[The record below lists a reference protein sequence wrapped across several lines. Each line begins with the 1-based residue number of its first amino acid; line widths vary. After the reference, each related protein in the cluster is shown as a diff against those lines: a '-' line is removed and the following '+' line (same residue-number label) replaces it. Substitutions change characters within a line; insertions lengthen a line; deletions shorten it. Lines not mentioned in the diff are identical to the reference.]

1 MLLDEPTGV
10 NADRKKWVV
19 CGMLLLALVLNYMD
33 RQTLSLTITAIE
45 RQTQITATQYGQLER
60 GFGYAFAVGGLVFG
74 MLADRLSVRWLYP
87 AVLLGWSA
95 AGVATGFADRF
106 GPLLMPLAK
115 MLSAVPWIGGF
126 IDVGQSPHA
135 AEPQLSPPYIGF
147 LFCRVVLGFFEAGQ
161 WPCALVTTQR
171 LLSAADRP
179 FGNSILQSGASLGA
193 VLTPF
198 VIMAFD
204 PFAGA
209 PLPAAT
215 ALAPE
220 QLAQLGWWRMP
231 YVVIGFLGLL
241 WVVPWLLLVGPNDLK
256 IRSDA
261 ARSPAR
267 PNSPAGP
274 YPETEDLQFLESRR
288 NATWFRTVRRL
299 LALVVVV
306 VVINATWQFF
316 RAWLPKMLE
325 QHYGYSANAVRWF
338 VPAYYIAT
346 DIGCLAAGVAVK
358 VLARRHWNI
367 HWARVAT
374 FTVCALLTSLS
385 TVAATLPAGW
395 PLLGLLLV
403 IGFGALGLFPNYY
416 SFTQEISTRFQGRVS
431 GSLAFVTWVVS
442 GEMQARVGKHID
454 QTGSYAEGVFWVG
467 LAPLAGSLALLL
479 LWGRADPNPADA
491 SRETRESK

>member
-1 MLLDEPTGV
+1 MMTDSPAHAA
-10 NADRKKWVV
+10 ADRKKWVV

-45 RQTQITATQYGQLER
+45 RQTQISNTQYGQLER

-74 MLADRLSVRWLYP
+74 LMADKLSVRWLYP
-87 AVLLGWSA
+87 LVLLGWSA

-115 MLSAVPWIGGF
+115 QLSGVPWISGF
-126 IDVGQSPHA
+126 IAVRGSPDV
-135 AEPQLSPPYIGF
+135 EPDVSPPYIGF
-147 LFCRVVLGFFEAGQ
+147 LFCRIVLGFFEAGQ

-193 VLTPF
+193 ILTPF
-198 VIMAFD
+198 VIMVFD

-209 PLPAAT
+209 PLPPVAALT
-215 ALAPE
+215 AE

-231 YVVIGFLGLL
+231 YVVIGLLGLL
-241 WVVPWLLLVGPNDLK
+241 WVFPWLMLVGPNDLK
-256 IRSDA
+256 IRDDSAGGPVEPRDSANADRPFMEEPTA
-261 ARSPAR
+261 AW
-267 PNSPAGP
+267 
-274 YPETEDLQFLESRR
+274 LL
-288 NATWFRTVRRL
+288 FRTARRL

-325 QHYGYSANAVRWF
+325 QHYGYSPNAVRWF

-346 DIGCLAAGVAVK
+346 DIGCIAAGLAVK
-358 VLARRHWNI
+358 LLARNHWNI
-367 HWARVAT
+367 HTARVAT

-385 TVAATLPAGW
+385 TVAASLPAGL

-431 GSLAFVTWVVS
+431 GSLAFITWVVS
-442 GEMQARVGKHID
+442 GEMQARIGKHID
-454 QTGSYAEGVFWVG
+454 ATGSYATGVFWIG
-467 LAPLAGSLALLL
+467 LAPLAGSLALIL
-479 LWGRADPNPADA
+479 LWGRPAPTPPR
-491 SRETRESK
+491 S

>member
-1 MLLDEPTGV
+1 MMTDSPATAT
-10 NADRKKWVV
+10 ADRKKWVV

-45 RQTQITATQYGQLER
+45 RQTQISNTQYGQLER

-74 MLADRLSVRWLYP
+74 LMADKLSVRWLYP
-87 AVLLGWSA
+87 FVLLGWSA
-95 AGVATGFADRF
+95 AGVATGFADRL
-106 GPLLMPLAK
+106 GPRLLPLAK
-115 MLSAVPWIGGF
+115 PLTSVPGLSDFFAVSGSP
-126 IDVGQSPHA
+126 DVTPGITPDV
-135 AEPQLSPPYIGF
+135 EPDLSPPYIGF
-147 LFCRVVLGFFEAGQ
+147 LFCRIVLGFFEAGQ

-193 VLTPF
+193 ILTPF
-198 VIMAFD
+198 VIMVFD

-209 PLPAAT
+209 PLPPVAALT
-215 ALAPE
+215 AE

-231 YVVIGFLGLL
+231 YVVIGLLGLL
-241 WVVPWLLLVGPNDLK
+241 WVFPWLMLVGPNDLK
-256 IRSDA
+256 IRDDSAGGHVEPRSSKNANPPFVEEPIA
-261 ARSPAR
+261 AWQ
-267 PNSPAGP
+267 
-274 YPETEDLQFLESRR
+274 L
-288 NATWFRTVRRL
+288 FRTARRL

-325 QHYGYSANAVRWF
+325 QHYGYSPNAVRWF

-346 DIGCLAAGVAVK
+346 DVGCIAAGLAVK
-358 VLARRHWNI
+358 LLARKNWNI
-367 HWARVAT
+367 HTARVAT

-385 TVAATLPAGW
+385 TVAASLPAGL

-431 GSLAFVTWVVS
+431 GSLAFITWVVS
-442 GEMQARVGKHID
+442 GEMQARIGKHID
-454 QTGSYAEGVFWVG
+454 ATGSYTTGVFWIG
-467 LAPLAGSLALLL
+467 LAPLAGSLALIL
-479 LWGRADPNPADA
+479 LWGRSHPTAP
-491 SRETRESK
+491 RT